1 MNSFLGKIKDLVSR
15 HRILSMICLLA
26 LVIIIILMYIFS
38 SIFTSNGNNYGDRLR
53 GIKGVEI
60 AKSKLSSV
68 SDKIK
73 ENGEVTK
80 ASVRVQGKIVY
91 LDIEFNADT
100 SLDKAKEIANS
111 SLDNFSDKEKKFYDF
126 EYILYQKKDDNTGFK
141 ITGTKGP
148 KTDGISFIKS

>member
-53 GIKGVEI
+53 GIKDVEI

-73 ENGEVTK
+73 ENSEVTK

>member
-26 LVIIIILMYIFS
+26 LVIIIIIMYIFS
-38 SIFTSNGNNYGDRLR
+38 SIFTSNVNNYGDRLR
-53 GIKGVEI
+53 GIKDVEI

>member
-53 GIKGVEI
+53 GIKDVEI

-73 ENGEVTK
+73 ENGEVIK
-80 ASVRVQGKIVY
+80 ASVRVQGKIIY

>member
-53 GIKGVEI
+53 GIKDVEV

-73 ENGEVTK
+73 ENSEVTK

>member
-1 MNSFLGKIKDLVSR
+1 MNSFLEKIKDLVSR

-53 GIKGVEI
+53 GIKDVEI

-73 ENGEVTK
+73 ENSEVTK

>member
-53 GIKGVEI
+53 GIKDVEI

-73 ENGEVTK
+73 ENSEVIK

>member
-38 SIFTSNGNNYGDRLR
+38 SIFTSNRNNYGDRLR
-53 GIKGVEI
+53 GIKDVEI

>member
-1 MNSFLGKIKDLVSR
+1 MNSFLEKIKDLVSR

-53 GIKGVEI
+53 GIKDVEI

-73 ENGEVTK
+73 ENGEVIK

>member
-53 GIKGVEI
+53 GIKDVEI

-100 SLDKAKEIANS
+100 SLDNAKEIANS

>member
-38 SIFTSNGNNYGDRLR
+38 SIFRLR
-53 GIKGVEI
+53 GIKDVEI

-91 LDIEFNADT
+91 LDIEFNDDT

>member
-1 MNSFLGKIKDLVSR
+1 MNGFFEKIKDLVSR

-53 GIKGVEI
+53 GIKDVEI

-73 ENGEVTK
+73 ENSEVTK